1 MTQIELETRLSE
13 IEADYTR
20 QMSDHDAKIKKHKID
35 IAKLH
40 ADHDM
45 AVSKNNQII
54 LDIERSIS
62 SLKASKLEKKAA
74 VYKQFLAEQNDTL

>member
-1 MTQIELETRLSE
+1 
-13 IEADYTR
+13 
-20 QMSDHDAKIKKHKID
+20 MSDHDAKIKKHKID
-35 IAKLH
+35 IEKLH

-45 AVSKNNQII
+45 AVSKNKQII

>member
-1 MTQIELETRLSE
+1 MTQIEFETRLSE

-35 IAKLH
+35 IEKLH

-45 AVSKNNQII
+45 AVSKNKQII